1 MLAHTHDW
9 QCNGAISKEVIIQ
22 VRKICSTARE
32 EFDGGVNLCRKGILA
47 FDHIE
52 ELLLLLLQVVDL
64 TIEVLDYL
72 GGAVDGDEGCD
83 VVQRRVAGEEA
94 RVRGS

>member
-1 MLAHTHDW
+1 M
-9 QCNGAISKEVIIQ
+9 
-22 VRKICSTARE
+22 
-32 EFDGGVNLCRKGILA
+32 A